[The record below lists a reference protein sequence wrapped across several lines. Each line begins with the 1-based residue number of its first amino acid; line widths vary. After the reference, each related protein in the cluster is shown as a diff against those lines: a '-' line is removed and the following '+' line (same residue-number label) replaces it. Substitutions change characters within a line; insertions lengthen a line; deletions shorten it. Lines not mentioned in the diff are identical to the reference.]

1 MGNEIIQVNLR
12 RDQIYIRSE
21 TFIRHPQLA
30 NFLALNNYE
39 FILKFVHTM
48 FNLNTKYIITHITS

>member
-30 NFLALNNYE
+30 KFLALNNYE
-39 FILKFVHTM
+39 FILKLFTQC
-48 FNLNTKYIITHITS
+48 LPYTKYIITHITS